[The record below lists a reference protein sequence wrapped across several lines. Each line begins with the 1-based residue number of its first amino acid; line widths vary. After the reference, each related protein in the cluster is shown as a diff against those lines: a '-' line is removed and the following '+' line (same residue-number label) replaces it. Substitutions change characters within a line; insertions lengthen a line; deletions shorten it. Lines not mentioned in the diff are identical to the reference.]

1 MSWKHTDS
9 FDYVGPRTKGT
20 QFAKL
25 VYDQVSGEADVMA
38 NEAYRD
44 MPDAMKLDVL
54 GDAIGMLQRER
65 NYIVSKMARSHISY
79 AKMSDD
85 KGQQ

>member
-1 MSWKHTDS
+1 MSWEHTNA

-44 MPDAMKLDVL
+44 MPDVIKLDVL

-65 NYIVSKMARSHISY
+65 NYIASKMTRMHGSH
-79 AKMSDD
+79 AQMSVD
-85 KGQQ
+85 KGKP